1 MERNFCDKCG
11 KEIFKNR
18 FSNKLNRVCFI
29 KDSYKSCEEY
39 TEADVKTFELCNN
52 CFNLCFNFIK
62 NINDEWEYMS
72 RMTDSIRNNTII
84 DSKHVVD
91 DY

>member
-29 KDSYKSCEEY
+29 KDSYRSGDEY
-39 TEADVKTFELCNN
+39 KEDEVQTFELCDI
-52 CFNLCFNFIK
+52 CYNLCFDFIK
-62 NINDEWEYMS
+62 NCNEGDYMS
-72 RMTDSIRNNTII
+72 RMIYSIRNNTII
-84 DSKHVVD
+84 DSKHIVD

>member
-29 KDSYKSCEEY
+29 KDSYRSDEPYKEDE
-39 TEADVKTFELCNN
+39 VKTFELCDN
-52 CFNLCFNFIK
+52 CFNFCFNFIK
-62 NINDEWEYMS
+62 NINDEGEYMF

-84 DSKHVVD
+84 DSKYVVN
-91 DY
+91 Y